1 MRPDYSEFDRRVIV
15 EKATVT
21 TDTRGNEVRTW
32 TTYHSCYAGVKSF
45 DEYVQTEERRP
56 DYNTVTEFKIRY
68 CAKAAEIVPETY
80 RIRYGGTIHRIL
92 TATDLNAEHKIVKIK
107 AVVDSGK
114 AAT

>member
-1 MRPDYSEFDRRVIV
+1 MRPDYSEFDRRITV

-21 TDTRGNEVRTW
+21 LDSRYNEVKTW
-32 TTYHSCYAGVKSF
+32 TTFHSCYAGVKPY

-68 CAKAAEIVPETY
+68 CEKAAAIVPETF

-92 TATDLNAEHKIVKIK
+92 TATDVNGAHQIIKIK
-107 AVVDSGK
+107 AVIDSGK
-114 AAT
+114 AL